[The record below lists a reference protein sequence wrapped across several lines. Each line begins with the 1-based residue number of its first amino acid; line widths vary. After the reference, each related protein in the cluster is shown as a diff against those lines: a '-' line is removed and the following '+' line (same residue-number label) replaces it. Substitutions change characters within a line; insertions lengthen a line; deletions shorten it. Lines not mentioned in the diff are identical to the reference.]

1 MATQNKCFLSISK
14 KQINKTSAKSNLHL
28 KKKIKK
34 KRDVHYIYLHSK
46 FGSNTGKGVSRIFD
60 SHENWKHD

>member
-28 KKKIKK
+28 KKKT
-34 KRDVHYIYLHSK
+34 RRLLHLHSK